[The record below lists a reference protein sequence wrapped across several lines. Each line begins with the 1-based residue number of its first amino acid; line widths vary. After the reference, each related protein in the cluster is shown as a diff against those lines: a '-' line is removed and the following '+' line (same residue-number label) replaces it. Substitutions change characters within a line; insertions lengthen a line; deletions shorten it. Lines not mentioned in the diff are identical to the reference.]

1 MLCSSFSPG
10 KQHKKIKHCL
20 FREPSTKTIK
30 FVIVEC
36 SETKDF
42 INFQM
47 LSCVGGIFL
56 ATGSADQVIRVYC
69 FSGVFPEKICELE
82 AHTVCNI
89 YCIFML
95 TNKFD
100 RLKVGQVYICRYICC
115 DFNVYSCRIKLIV
128 SSMPITVIN
137 L

>member
-1 MLCSSFSPG
+1 
-10 KQHKKIKHCL
+10 
-20 FREPSTKTIK
+20 
-30 FVIVEC
+30 
-36 SETKDF
+36 
-42 INFQM
+42 M

-82 AHTVCNI
+82 AHTVCNRL
-89 YCIFML
+89 YIFML
-95 TNKFD
+95 TKFD
-100 RLKVGQVYICRYICC
+100 RFQVVRVYICRYICC